1 MEKRLRG
8 IFAALTTP
16 FAEGRISV
24 EKFRENIEKFNRTG
38 LAGYVVM
45 GSTGEAPF
53 VDDEESEIL
62 VREARRAAGNDRVII
77 AGTARDSAEW
87 TVKVTNRLARAGAQY
102 ALIKPPSYYKSR
114 MNYEALKAYYS
125 EVADRAEIPVI
136 IYNIPQNTQIW
147 LPLELVVE
155 LSKHVNIIGL
165 KESGGSL
172 AYLGEVVSRVSP
184 DFHYFTGSGSILY
197 SALDMGACGAILALA
212 NVAPELCVKLY
223 ELFSAGKKDEARELQ
238 YRLIP
243 LNRALTET
251 YGIAA
256 VKYALDRR
264 GYYGGPCRPPLL
276 SLEARARAEIENYL
290 RELEL
295 IN

>member
-1 MEKRLRG
+1 MDKKVRG

-16 FAEGRISV
+16 FVAGRVSV
-24 EKFRENIEKFNRTG
+24 EKFRENIERFNRTG
-38 LAGYVVM
+38 LAGYVIM

-53 VDDEESEIL
+53 VDDEESESL
-62 VREARRAAGNDRVII
+62 VREARKAADPDKLII

-87 TVKVTNRLARAGAQY
+87 TVKVTNRLAEAGAQA

-125 EVADRAEIPVI
+125 EVADRVKIPVI
-136 IYNIPQNTQIW
+136 LYNIPQNTQIW

-155 LSKHVNIIGL
+155 LSGHENIIGL

-172 AYLGEVVSRVSP
+172 AYLGQVVSKVSP
-184 DFHYFTGSGSILY
+184 DFHYLTGSGSILY

-212 NVAPELCVKLY
+212 NVAPELCLELY
-223 ELFSAGKKDEARELQ
+223 ELFVSGKKDEARQLQ

-251 YGIAA
+251 YGIPAI
-256 VKYALDRR
+256 KYALDRR
-264 GYYGGPCRPPLL
+264 GYYGGPCRTPLL
-276 SLEARARAEIENYL
+276 PLEARARTEIENYL
-290 RELEL
+290 RELDL
-295 IN
+295 I